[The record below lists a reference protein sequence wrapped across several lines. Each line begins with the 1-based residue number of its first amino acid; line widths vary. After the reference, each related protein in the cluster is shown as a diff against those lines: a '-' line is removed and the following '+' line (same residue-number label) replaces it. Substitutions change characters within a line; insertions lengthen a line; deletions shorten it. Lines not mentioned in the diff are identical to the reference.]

1 MPAKIATPQPFDAS
15 TISQLACPAC
25 HGDLRA
31 EDARLICSACGRRY
45 PIIDG
50 IPALIVE
57 RAETIAAREM

>member
-1 MPAKIATPQPFDAS
+1 M
-15 TISQLACPAC
+15 ISQLACPAC

-45 PIIDG
+45 SIIDG